1 MADDVSREHTTIDE
15 LRRIRDEIS
24 LKIHLARADARD
36 EWERAEDKWNRLQG
50 HLKVLRDETAESMDG
65 ISEAAK
71 TLAAEIGSAYSRIRK
86 LL

>member
-1 MADDVSREHTTIDE
+1 MADDVSREQTTIDE

-50 HLKVLRDETAESMDG
+50 HLKVLRDETAASMDD

-71 TLAAEIGSAYSRIRK
+71 TLASEIGSAYGRIRK